1 MGNQQNLHK
10 AYYKDY
16 FSGLDFSP
24 ERINCTQNQKS
35 ISEAN
40 KKLTEHSK
48 LEVIPA
54 PVPGIMNFSC
64 YVAYPGL
71 ITGTGISHE
80 TKITGEFKLGLHFD
94 YTYGMPVI
102 YGSSVK
108 GVLRN
113 YFKDEYKGNNAE
125 EVIADIFDGQRDGK
139 PTPIYDRDIFFDAVV
154 IEDNDGKL
162 LETDAITP
170 HSPNGLKNP
179 IPITFLKIAPGCRI
193 EFRFKLVDSILKAK
207 EKLEIF
213 KRIILS
219 YGIGAKTN
227 IGYGQFE

>member
-1 MGNQQNLHK
+1 MGNLHK

-16 FSGLDFSP
+16 FSELDFRG
-24 ERINCTQNQKS
+24 EIDNGANQNRINATN
-35 ISEAN
+35 IR
-40 KKLTEHSK
+40 LTEQAR

-54 PVPGIMNFSC
+54 PIPEITGFSC

-80 TKITGEFKLGLHFD
+80 IGIKGEYKLGLHFD

-125 EVIADIFDGQRDGK
+125 EVIADIFDGQLDGK
-139 PTPIYDRDIFFDAVV
+139 PKSIYDRDIFFDAVV